1 MAENQTNVTQADGPT
16 QAPVLRPGRA
26 ADPVPVPAAGA
37 VKEAPAS
44 SPAQAPAETGKTD
57 TTTGS
62 DKPSGSA
69 EDSGQTESGNGAK
82 SERVLA
88 ESRQRKLRLMLRQ
101 CDRVL
106 LMDFD
111 LLAMNGWPDNYAMA
125 LARRN
130 RDLWLFSALIAAVV
144 FLSGLTGFVPAWI
157 AGGGFGA
164 FVIILLLGMPA
175 IRRIY
180 TSRPSYLDLVLARQR
195 MLREAR
201 QHIARLEGD
210 DGLIWQCAQM
220 AEFNPADSDKLL
232 SLVRGRP
239 YFIRGEHEGQGWLIV
254 HAGVIP
260 GKSVEDSTPF
270 ELTRVREL
278 SNMPGNP
285 FWGEVW
291 AGPELVI
298 YGHTVFR
305 FMRTHFVGEKL
316 VSLGLDTGCVYGGT
330 LTAYRIEDG
339 SVVEVAAERSY
350 WPLR

>member
-44 SPAQAPAETGKTD
+44 SPAQAPADTGKTD

-69 EDSGQTESGNGAK
+69 DDSGQTESGNGAK

-220 AEFNPADSDKLL
+220 AEFNPALRNTRFSHLL
-232 SLVRGRP
+232 RLSESRVLARNLSRREHVRLYLIYLLEAEKAYGRVEKA
-239 YFIRGEHEGQGWLIV
+239 FFEGHQDAIDRGW
-254 HAGVIP
+254 
-260 GKSVEDSTPF
+260 D
-270 ELTRVREL
+270 
-278 SNMPGNP
+278 
-285 FWGEVW
+285 
-291 AGPELVI
+291 
-298 YGHTVFR
+298 
-305 FMRTHFVGEKL
+305 
-316 VSLGLDTGCVYGGT
+316 
-330 LTAYRIEDG
+330 
-339 SVVEVAAERSY
+339 EVAVEPPPRT
-350 WPLR
+350 